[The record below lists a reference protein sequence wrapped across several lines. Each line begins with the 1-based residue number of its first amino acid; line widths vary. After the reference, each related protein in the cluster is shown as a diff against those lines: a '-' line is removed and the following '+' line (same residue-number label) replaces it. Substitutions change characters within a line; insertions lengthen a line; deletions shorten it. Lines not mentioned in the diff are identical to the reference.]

1 MSITTTFAEAT
12 ARESK
17 LSASPMPSGYLF
29 LTPPYFKNLTRV
41 LENRSTLPKS
51 IIVDLDT
58 FKIEHFSLALNNLRE
73 HKYLFN
79 IPVIGI
85 SKEQRNDTAALIAA
99 GLDDCFFGE
108 LDWPLIT
115 KRIQFLS
122 EFKELQQQVPH
133 AAELKEYEMPLS
145 KRLFDI
151 VVSSIILIALSP
163 LFLLIAILIK
173 LESKGPVFYAAK
185 RIGTGYHD
193 FNFMKFRSMR
203 INADKELQKLA
214 HLNSYEDCVDSDK
227 GAEKKEKKNTFFK
240 IKNDP
245 RVTRIGKII
254 RKTSIDEL
262 PQLINVFKGEMS
274 IIGNRPL
281 PLYEAEQLTKDE
293 WAQRFLAPAGI
304 TGLWQVDKRGKDNLS
319 TEERVGLDIEYANGV
334 SLFTDLKIM
343 LRTIPAMW
351 QRD

>member
-1 MSITTTFAEAT
+1 MSITATFADSSV
-12 ARESK
+12 RESK
-17 LSASPMPSGYLF
+17 VSAPSLMPNGYLF
-29 LTPPYFKNLTRV
+29 LTPPYFKNLVRI
-41 LENRSTLPKS
+41 LENKSTLPSS
-51 IIVDLDT
+51 IIIDFDA
-58 FKIEHFSLALNNLRE
+58 FNIEHFSLALKNLKT
-73 HKYLFN
+73 HKNLFN

-85 SKEQRNDTAALIAA
+85 SDEKRKDTAALIAA
-99 GLDDCFFGE
+99 GFDDCFFGE
-108 LDWPLIT
+108 LDWDVIT
-115 KRIQFLS
+115 KRTRFLS
-122 EFKELQQQVPH
+122 EFKQLQQDVPQGDELQV
-133 AAELKEYEMPLS
+133 YEMPLS

-151 VVSSIILIALSP
+151 VVSGLAIIALSP
-163 LFLLIAILIK
+163 LFLLIAVLIK

-203 INADKELQKLA
+203 VNADKELQKLA
-214 HLNSYEDCVDSDK
+214 HLNSYEGQSTEDQQ
-227 GAEKKEKKNTFFK
+227 KKEKKNTFFK

-245 RVTRIGKII
+245 RVTRIGRII

-262 PQLINVFKGEMS
+262 PQLFNVFRGEMS

-293 WAQRFLAPAGI
+293 CAQRFLAPAGI
-304 TGLWQVDKRGKDNLS
+304 TGLWQVDARGKDNLS
-319 TEERVGLDIEYANGV
+319 TEDRVGLDIEYANGV
-334 SLFTDLKIM
+334 SLFTDLKIL

>member
-1 MSITTTFAEAT
+1 MSITTTFADSSV
-12 ARESK
+12 RESK
-17 LSASPMPSGYLF
+17 LSAPLLMPNGNLF
-29 LTPPYFKNLTRV
+29 LTPPYFKNLVRI
-41 LENRSTLPKS
+41 LENKNTLPTS
-51 IIVDLDT
+51 IIIDLDT
-58 FKIEHFSLALNNLRE
+58 FKIEHFSLALKNLKT
-73 HKYLFN
+73 HPTLFS

-85 SKEQRNDTAALIAA
+85 SAEKREDTVALIAA
-99 GLDDCFFGE
+99 GFDDCFFGD
-108 LDWPLIT
+108 LDWDLIT
-115 KRIQFLS
+115 KRTQFLS
-122 EFKELQQQVPH
+122 EFKELQQVVPQSD
-133 AAELKEYEMPLS
+133 ELKEYEMPLT

-151 VVSSIILIALSP
+151 VVSGLAILALSP
-163 LFLLIAILIK
+163 LFLLIAVLIK

-203 INADKELQKLA
+203 VNADKELQKLA
-214 HLNSYEDCVDSDK
+214 HLNSYEGQENDDK
-227 GAEKKEKKNTFFK
+227 KDTKKNTFFK

-262 PQLINVFKGEMS
+262 PQLFNVFKGEMS

-319 TEERVGLDIEYANGV
+319 AEDRVGLDIEYANGV
-334 SLFTDLKIM
+334 SLFTDLKIL

>member
-1 MSITTTFAEAT
+1 MSITTTFADSSVRT
-12 ARESK
+12 GK
-17 LSASPMPSGYLF
+17 LSAPSMMPTGYLF

-58 FKIEHFSLALNNLRE
+58 FKIEHFSTELNNLKQ
-73 HKYLFN
+73 HKDLFN

-85 SKEQRNDTAALIAA
+85 SDNQLNDTGVLISA
-99 GLDDCFFGE
+99 GLDDCFFGD
-108 LDWPLIT
+108 LDWNVIA
-115 KRIQFLS
+115 KRIQFLT
-122 EFKELQQQVPH
+122 ELKQLQQQVPQ
-133 AAELKEYEMPLS
+133 ADELKEYEMPLS

-151 VVSSIILIALSP
+151 VVSGIALLALSP
-163 LFLLIAILIK
+163 LFLLIMLLIK
-173 LESKGPVFYAAK
+173 LESRGPVFYSAK

-193 FNFMKFRSMR
+193 FPFMKFRSMR
-203 INADKELQKLA
+203 VNADKELEKLA
-214 HLNSYEDCVDSDK
+214 HLNSYEGQGNDDK
-227 GAEKKEKKNTFFK
+227 KDTKKNTFYK

-245 RVTRIGKII
+245 RVTRIGRII

-262 PQLINVFKGEMS
+262 PQLINVFRGEMS

-319 TEERVGLDIEYANGV
+319 AEDRVGLDIEYANGV
-334 SLFTDLKIM
+334 SLFTDLKI
-343 LRTIPAMW
+343 LFRTIPAMW

>member
-1 MSITTTFAEAT
+1 MSITTTFAESNV
-12 ARESK
+12 REGK
-17 LSASPMPSGYLF
+17 LSVPLTMPSGYLF
-29 LTPPYFKNLTRV
+29 LTPPYFKNLIRI

-51 IIVDLDT
+51 IVVDLDT
-58 FKIEHFSLALNNLRE
+58 FKKEHFSSALNKLRT
-73 HKYLFN
+73 HTQLFN

-85 SKEQRNDTAALIAA
+85 SNEKREDTVALIAT
-99 GLDDCFFGE
+99 GFDDCFFGA
-108 LDWPLIT
+108 LDWTIIS
-115 KRIQFLS
+115 KRVQFLS
-122 EFKELQQQVPH
+122 EFKQLQQQVPQ
-133 AAELKEYEMPLS
+133 ADELKEYEMPLF
-145 KRLFDI
+145 KRIFDI
-151 VVSSIILIALSP
+151 VVSSIALICLSP
-163 LFLLIAILIK
+163 LFLLLAILIK
-173 LESKGPVFYAAK
+173 LEDKGPVFYAAK

-203 INADKELQKLA
+203 MNADKELQKLA
-214 HLNSYEDCVDSDK
+214 HLNSYEGQLDK
-227 GAEKKEKKNTFFK
+227 TDKKNTFFK

-245 RVTRIGKII
+245 RVTRIGRII

-262 PQLINVFKGEMS
+262 PQLINVLKGEMS

-319 TEERVGLDIEYANGV
+319 TEDRVGLDIEYANGV
-334 SLFTDLKIM
+334 SLFTDIKIL